1 MTEPGKKRAYHSLQ
15 RQEQAQV
22 TRRKMLEA
30 ARRLFATHGY
40 VATTL
45 PAIAREAGVAA
56 ATVTAVFG
64 TKLALLN
71 ALITWAVRGDEEP
84 APLAMREWWQEM
96 LSEREPIR
104 QLTLYAA
111 IARRI
116 HERTTD
122 LFEIVRGAATAEPE
136 IAVLWRDLKE
146 SHLQDDRWVAESLA
160 QKEALG
166 RGVTVEHATD
176 LLWALGSADLY
187 RLLVVERGWPPEEY
201 EQWLAA
207 TWIHALLG
215 PRGTQRSANY
225 ENAGR

>member
-1 MTEPGKKRAYHSLQ
+1 MTESRKKRPYHSRQ
-15 RQEQAQV
+15 RQEQAQA
-22 TRRKMLEA
+22 TRQKILEA
-30 ARRLFATHGY
+30 ARHLFAAHGY

-64 TKLALLN
+64 AKVALLDV
-71 ALITWAVRGDEEP
+71 LIKWAVRGDAEP

-96 LSEREPIR
+96 LSEPDPIR
-104 QLTLYAA
+104 QLILYAA

-122 LFEIVRGAATAEPE
+122 LFEIVRGAATVEPE
-136 IAVLWRDLKE
+136 IAVLRRDLKE
-146 SHLQDDRWVAESLA
+146 SHLQDDRQVAESLA
-160 QKEALG
+160 RKEALG

-176 LLWALGSADLY
+176 LLWALGSAELY
-187 RLLVVERGWPPEEY
+187 RLLVVERGWPPEQY

-207 TWIHALLG
+207 AWVHALLG
-215 PRGTQRSANY
+215 PRSSQ
-225 ENAGR
+225 